1 MNKNI
6 GILRSMP
13 QEKKHNRIARALSL
27 LLCTAFL
34 WVMVSRDFEKRAT
47 SESTFLQSLTGQNV
61 SISVVTK
68 IAPLFLI
75 KEVCTDKP
83 PANLF
88 AESSFS
94 WRSLPRALRVNL
106 FERNYF
112 YVLTSINAP

>member
-13 QEKKHNRIARALSL
+13 QKTKHKRIMRALSL
-27 LLCTAFL
+27 LLCAAFL
-34 WVMVSRDFEKRAT
+34 LVMVSRDFEKRST

-61 SISVVTK
+61 SMSVVTK

-75 KEVCTDKP
+75 KEACTDNP

-88 AESSFS
+88 AESSFN
-94 WRSLPRALRVNL
+94 WRSLPRALRVSL